1 MKIAILSTIYPFRGG
16 IAQFNANMY
25 HAFAISTELNG
36 QKNEVKAFTFI
47 RQYPSLLYPGESQY
61 VKPGD
66 KVEIVPSIPVLDTVG
81 PFSYITAAHQINLY
95 HPDVLIMKY
104 WLPFFGPSLGTVAKL
119 MRKDTKVI
127 TILDNVLPHET
138 RIFDHTF
145 TKYFLNQ
152 NDGFITM
159 SDKVKD
165 DLLSFIP
172 DAKYKIYPHPLY
184 DHFGAATEKNQARK
198 ELNLPTD
205 KKLLLYFGYIRDY
218 KGLDILIETI
228 SQLPEDYHLILA
240 GESYGDFTPY
250 LELIA
255 KFQVKDKITL
265 LNRYIPDREVSL
277 LFSAADV
284 CVLSYK
290 SATQS
295 GVTSIALHYE
305 LPLVVTNVGGL
316 KEMVEHEKTG
326 LVAERAEPELV
337 KEQLINYFTKYDIQ
351 SFRNNIKKMK
361 EELSWKRFT
370 EKIIDFSKE
379 L

>member
-16 IAQFNANMY
+16 IAQFNAAMY
-25 HAFAISTELNG
+25 RAFEKEHEI
-36 QKNEVKAFTFI
+36 KAFTFI
-47 RQYPSLLYPGESQY
+47 RQYPNLLYPGESQY
-61 VKPGD
+61 VTPGD
-66 KVEIVPSIPVLDTVG
+66 HVEVIPSIPVLDTVG
-81 PFSYITAAHQINLY
+81 PFSYLTAAHQINLFA
-95 HPDVLIMKY
+95 PDILIMKY
-104 WLPFFGPSLGTVAKL
+104 WLPFFGPSLGTVAKF
-119 MRKDTKVI
+119 MRKETKVI
-127 TILDNVLPHET
+127 TILDNVIPHES
-138 RIFDHTF
+138 RKFDHSF
-145 TKYFLNQ
+145 TRYFLNQ

-165 DLLSFIP
+165 DLLSFRP
-172 DAKYKIYPHPLY
+172 DAKYKVFPHPLY
-184 DHFGAATEKNQARK
+184 DHFGEATEKNKAIE
-198 ELNLPTD
+198 ELNLPKG

-218 KGLDILIETI
+218 KGLDILIESI
-228 SQLPEDYHLILA
+228 SKLPEDFHLILA

-250 LELIA
+250 LDLIK
-255 KFQVKDKITL
+255 KFNVQDKITL

-326 LVAERAEPELV
+326 LVAERPEVDLV
-337 KEQLINYFTKYDIQ
+337 VEQLQNYFTKYD
-351 SFRNNIKKMK
+351 SNLFRENIKKMK
-361 EELSWKRFT
+361 EELSWNRFC
-370 EKIIDFSKE
+370 EKIVDFSKE
-379 L
+379 I

>member
-1 MKIAILSTIYPFRGG
+1 MRVAILSTIYPFRGG
-16 IAQFNANMY
+16 IAQFNAAMY
-25 HAFAISTELNG
+25 RAFE
-36 QKNEVKAFTFI
+36 KEHEVKAFTFI

-66 KVEIVPSIPVLDTVG
+66 EVEIIPSTAVLDTVG
-81 PFSYITAAHQINLY
+81 PFSYLTAAHQINLY
-95 HPDVLIMKY
+95 KPDILIMKY

-119 MRKDTKVI
+119 MHKDTKVI
-127 TILDNVLPHET
+127 SILDNVIPHEK
-138 RIFDHTF
+138 RPFDTAF

-152 NDGFITM
+152 NDGFIAM
-159 SDKVKD
+159 SEKVKD
-165 DLLSFIP
+165 DLLTFLP
-172 DAKYKIYPHPLY
+172 DAKYKIFPHPLY
-184 DHFGAATEKNQARK
+184 DHFGAATEKMQARR
-198 ELNLPTD
+198 ELKLPEN

-218 KGLDILIETI
+218 KGLDILIESI
-228 SQLPEDYHLILA
+228 SQLPDDYQLILA
-240 GESYGDFTPY
+240 GESYGDFSPY
-250 LELIA
+250 LNLID
-255 KFQVKDKITL
+255 KFGVKDKVSL
-265 LNRYIPDREVSL
+265 FNHYIPDREVSL

-326 LVAERAEPELV
+326 LVAEKAEASCV
-337 KEQLINYFTKYDIQ
+337 TEQLKNYFSKYDIQ
-351 SFRNNIKKMK
+351 YFRNNIRKMK

>member
-1 MKIAILSTIYPFRGG
+1 MKVAILSTIYPFRGG
-16 IAQFNANMY
+16 IAQFNAAIY
-25 HAFAISTELNG
+25 RAFESEH
-36 QKNEVKAFTFI
+36 EVKAFTFI

-61 VKPGD
+61 VKSGD
-66 KVEIVPSIPVLDTVG
+66 KAEIIPSIPVLDTVG
-81 PFSYITAAHQINLY
+81 PFSYITAAHQINLWN
-95 HPDVLIMKY
+95 PDILIMKF

-119 MRKDTKVI
+119 MRKNTKVI
-127 TILDNVLPHET
+127 SILDNVIPHEK
-138 RIFDHTF
+138 RPFDDSF
-145 TKYFLNQ
+145 TNYFLHQ

-159 SDKVKD
+159 SDKVRD
-165 DLLSFIP
+165 DLLTFIP
-172 DAKYKIYPHPLY
+172 DAKYKVFPHPLY
-184 DHFGAATEKNQARK
+184 DHFGAATEKNAARK
-198 ELNLPTD
+198 ELNLPEN

-218 KGLDILIETI
+218 KGLDILIESI
-228 SQLPEDYHLILA
+228 SQLPDDYHLILA
-240 GESYGDFTPY
+240 GESYGDFSPY
-250 LELIA
+250 INLIE
-255 KFQVKDKITL
+255 KFNVSNKVSL
-265 LNRYIPDREVSL
+265 FNRYIPDREVSL

-295 GVTSIALHYE
+295 GVTSIALYYE

-326 LVAERAEPELV
+326 LVAEFPKAELIT
-337 KEQLINYFTKYDIQ
+337 EQLLNYFTKYDTGV
-351 SFRNNIKKMK
+351 FRENIKLMK